1 MAERR
6 YLDAIA
12 AYRAAEENVAI
23 GSARRIYELAR
34 AYDLDG
40 QADSALAAY
49 ERAVNLPRKT
59 RLFGDYDRLGPA
71 YKRLGELYEARGDR
85 ERAVEYY
92 SEFVDLWSDA
102 DDELQPLVRDV
113 RQRLA
118 ELVGVAIGL
127 PGAIPSERDQLAV
140 SGVDAAEGVGAE
152 RFPTTLHAISSPSNV
167 SRERQGRGPP
177 LLKEYPPPRVG

>member
-85 ERAVEYY
+85 ERAVE
-92 SEFVDLWSDA
+92 L
-102 DDELQPLVRDV
+102 LQ
-113 RQRLA
+113 
-118 ELVGVAIGL
+118 
-127 PGAIPSERDQLAV
+127 
-140 SGVDAAEGVGAE
+140 
-152 RFPTTLHAISSPSNV
+152 
-167 SRERQGRGPP
+167 
-177 LLKEYPPPRVG
+177 